1 MFHAERQSDS
11 LPGVFLQVRDMGIKL
26 TEPPVQISFLLKHF
40 RTVALAKKRHWFLLD
55 LS

>member
-1 MFHAERQSDS
+1 MFHAERQSDPIWGLS
-11 LPGVFLQVRDMGIKL
+11 TGEGYGHKL

-40 RTVALAKKRHWFLLD
+40 RTVAPAKNHWFLLD

>member
-11 LPGVFLQVRDMGIKL
+11 LPEVFLQVRDMGIKL

-40 RTVALAKKRHWFLLD
+40 RTVAPAKNHWFLLD